1 MTETAKTP
9 FNPRIEML
17 DGTPILIKNE
27 MGDYESLERILK
39 NPTRTRL
46 VETLTNFSS
55 YLEAIATRFDPKA
68 ATIYTNS
75 YTRSSENHKYV
86 NFEFKGVA
94 HDCREGH
101 EWRDD
106 FVLNWIGQRTISARN
121 WLENDEHPFSQE
133 DFALFLDKHINDI
146 ASPKDANDVRLAG
159 CPTQADLYNFVTTL
173 EDSKGQKFLRKVNVQ
188 NGDVSVSLE
197 RESNDGTKQRLKL
210 FERFAINLQLFEG
223 FPIYQ
228 VTAKL
233 RFRVKDGQVVFF
245 YDIEGLEELFNLNR
259 DWAVKKIKGYGF
271 PVFI

>member
-1 MTETAKTP
+1 MTETVKTP

-27 MGDYESLERILK
+27 TGDYESLERILK

-68 ATIYTNS
+68 ATIYTKS
-75 YTRSSENHKYV
+75 TESGKYV
-86 NFEFKGVA
+86 AFEFKGVA
-94 HDCREGH
+94 HDCREAC
-101 EWRDD
+101 EWRDH
-106 FVLNWIGQRTISARN
+106 FLLYWKGQHTISARD
-121 WLENDEHPFSQE
+121 WLDKDEKPFSQD

-146 ASPKDANDVRLAG
+146 ASPKDATDVRLAG

-173 EDSKGQKFLRKVNVQ
+173 EDSKGQKFSRKVNVQ

-197 RESNDGTKQRLKL
+197 RESDDGTKQRLKL
-210 FERFAINLQLFEG
+210 FERFAINIQLFEG

-259 DWAVKKIKGYGF
+259 DWAVEKIKGYGF